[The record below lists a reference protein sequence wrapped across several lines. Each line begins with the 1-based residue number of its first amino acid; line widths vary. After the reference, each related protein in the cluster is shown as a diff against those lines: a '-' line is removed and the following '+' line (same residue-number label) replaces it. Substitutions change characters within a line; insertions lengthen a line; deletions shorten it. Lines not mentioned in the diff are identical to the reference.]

1 MTLVMPSG
9 TWRRGV
15 EDIHKTCEELR
26 SKGAKVVREPGP
38 MKHGGNRYRI
48 QRRSQLL
55 QNRAD
60 WCEPSR
66 SSLMHD
72 ALNKLRLRNLAR

>member
-38 MKHGGNRYRI
+38 MKHGGTDI
-48 QRRSQLL
+48 AFSEDPM
-55 QNRAD
+55 ATK
-60 WCEPSR
+60 
-66 SSLMHD
+66 SS
-72 ALNKLRLRNLAR
+72 